1 MRRFA
6 ARHEPDPPSHDCP
19 PAPAETSMGFLSKFF
34 GGESIPPS
42 GEKDSAPAEPQRGAA
57 ITPAPAANSELDQ
70 PRRGTGTA
78 PPPTALPEL
87 DEPPTLV
94 LAPRPK
100 EPSPAAPAVQAKA
113 PPIAEAK
120 TALTSEPKAAP
131 PSDTK
136 AAPSSTRGDAGSAA
150 STAAAPPSAPS
161 SHPPVK
167 APVPPVP
174 VAAKPP
180 APLAPPPR
188 TATLLG
194 FEAPA
199 NGRYRM
205 SAVEA
210 PASSRD
216 NAPSSKVIINADD
229 DDDADDSET
238 PTTVAMRKPPKTIVR
253 VGLRSKSAHELEL
266 EPFEETTSPGVG
278 ERAHAP
284 AHAPAVELPRTE
296 LEFLGEF
303 ALQLALGPLSA
314 LWVREA
320 KPALMAVRNAGAHA
334 GNPALTLA
342 LETLERAFAEPP
354 NTRIDDAYRQTVLNG
369 LLLLEPWLPTPR
381 DVMQAKALRER
392 LIIEELLAHTLGV
405 TAVARQRLKDKG
417 YANLDRLAEVDARVL
432 AEQAELTPEQAQ
444 NLLSA
449 FSDYVKAHA
458 ERAPLA
464 GRTYT
469 QSINDALLRLESS
482 AAAFDYTCNGDDA
495 REKRTARRRRQQAIT
510 AMNLLLAELGEAE
523 LLGELARCSVDERLE
538 LLREWIALA
547 GGKPR

>member
-1 MRRFA
+1 
-6 ARHEPDPPSHDCP
+6 
-19 PAPAETSMGFLSKFF
+19 MGFLSKFF

-42 GEKDSAPAEPQRGAA
+42 SEKNGAPAESRKGTGTAPPPSVVPELAEQRK
-57 ITPAPAANSELDQ
+57 
-70 PRRGTGTA
+70 GTGTA

-87 DEPPTLV
+87 DELPMPLIHARV
-94 LAPRPK
+94 APRPP
-100 EPSPAAPAVQAKA
+100 EPAPAAPASEPKDPAAAEPNAA
-113 PPIAEAK
+113 P
-120 TALTSEPKAAP
+120 LLEPKAAP
-131 PSDTK
+131 ASARAELT
-136 AAPSSTRGDAGSAA
+136 ANATHAP
-150 STAAAPPSAPS
+150 APASAPS

-167 APVPPVP
+167 APLPPFP
-174 VAAKPP
+174 VAPKPP

-194 FEAPA
+194 FEAPN

-205 SAVEA
+205 AAVEA
-210 PASSRD
+210 PASSRERP
-216 NAPSSKVIINADD
+216 PSSKVIINADD
-229 DDDADDSET
+229 DADESDT
-238 PTTVAMRKPPKTIVR
+238 PTTVAVRKPPKTMVR

-278 ERAHAP
+278 AARTQAS
-284 AHAPAVELPRTE
+284 AVELPRAE
-296 LEFLGEF
+296 LEFLGDF

-314 LWVREA
+314 LWIREA
-320 KPALMAVRNAGAHA
+320 KPALAVVRSAAAQAGKAE
-334 GNPALTLA
+334 LTLA
-342 LETLERAFAEPP
+342 LETLDRAFAEPP
-354 NTRIDDAYRQTVLNG
+354 HARIEGVYRQTVLNG
-369 LLLLEPWLPTPR
+369 LLLLEPWLPMPR
-381 DVMQAKALRER
+381 DVMTAKAHRER
-392 LIIEELLAHTLGV
+392 LIIDQLLAHAMGV
-405 TAVARQRLKDKG
+405 TSVARQRLKDKG
-417 YANLDRLAEVDARVL
+417 YANLDRLSEVDARVL

-449 FSDYVKAHA
+449 FGDYVKSHA

-523 LLGELARCSVDERLE
+523 LLGELARCSVNERLE
-538 LLREWIALA
+538 RLREWIALTGA
-547 GGKPR
+547 KPR